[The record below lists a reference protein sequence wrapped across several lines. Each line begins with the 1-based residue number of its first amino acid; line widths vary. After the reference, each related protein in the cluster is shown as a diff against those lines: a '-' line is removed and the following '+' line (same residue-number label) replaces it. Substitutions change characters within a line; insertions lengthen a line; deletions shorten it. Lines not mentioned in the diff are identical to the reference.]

1 MEKDFNNSEQKI
13 FDYLDGAMSPEE
25 IKFFEQSMKHSESL
39 QKRVEE
45 QRLLESTLKTMR
57 LVEPSSSFTQNVMT
71 RIQESP
77 QSFNLSMRNG
87 LLLLLGVMV
96 VSFLAVWLV
105 QSGVFDQSAALNVN
119 NKTGLISKYI
129 KQPLPSIPVNGKLIV
144 NVIVLIN
151 LALGFIILDR
161 AVLRPYFER
170 RMRHS

>member
-1 MEKDFNNSEQKI
+1 MEKDFNNSEHKI
-13 FDYLDGAMSPEE
+13 LDYLDGTMSPAE
-25 IKFFEQSMKHSESL
+25 IEFFEQSMKNAQTL
-39 QKRVEE
+39 RKKVAE

-57 LVEPSSSFTQNVMT
+57 LVDPSSSFTQNVMT

-77 QSFNLSMRNG
+77 QSFNLSVRNG
-87 LLLLLGVMV
+87 ILLLLGVMV

-105 QSGVFDQSAALNVN
+105 QSGVFDQSTALNVN
-119 NKTGLISKYI
+119 NETGLISKYI

-144 NVIVLIN
+144 NIIVLIN
-151 LALGFIILDR
+151 LALGFLILDR